1 MITNQVEVVA
11 DILVELDKAT
21 TKFPNWPI
29 DPLHAASVIGEENG
43 ELIRAILQAIYEPD
57 RSNIDDVR
65 KEAIQ
70 TAAMCIR
77 FLMNLDKYEFTGCKQ
92 SM

>member
-1 MITNQVEVVA
+1 MVTDQVEVVA
-11 DILVELDKAT
+11 DILVELDKAMA
-21 TKFPNWPI
+21 KFPRWPI
-29 DPLHAASVIGEENG
+29 DPLHAAFVIGEENG

-57 RSNIDDVR
+57 RSNIGDVR

-77 FLMNLDKYEFTGCKQ
+77 FLMNFDKYEFTKCEQ
-92 SM
+92 TL